1 MAIEIEQ
8 PSVGLSKIAVSDT
21 HGEDSPYFAG
31 WKAYDEDP
39 YNQSTN
45 PSGVIQMGLAENQVS
60 FDLLEKYLEEHSEAS
75 NWGSKGV
82 PCFREN
88 ALFQD
93 YHGLVSFRKAMA
105 SFMGQIRGERAK
117 FDPDRIVLTA
127 GATAANELLTFII
140 ADPGDALLVPTP
152 YYPGFDRDLRWRT
165 GVNIVPIHCDS
176 SNNFQITPQALE
188 AAYKDAE
195 AKNMR
200 VRGVLITNPSNPLG
214 ATIQR
219 VVLQEILDFVIS
231 KNIHLVSDE
240 IYSGSTFSSSAFV
253 SIAEILEARQFKN
266 SERVHIVYSLSKDLG
281 LPGFRI
287 GTVYS
292 YNDKVVT
299 TARRMSS
306 FTLISSQT
314 QHLLASMLSDK
325 EFTENYIKTNRE
337 RLRKRYVMIIEGLKK
352 AGIECLKGNAGL
364 FCWMNLSPLLEK
376 PTRGGELALWDSM
389 LHEVKLNI
397 SPGSSCHCSEPG
409 LIWALM
415 ASKLRQLQSKA
426 CQATQFVS
434 KHGSTYYKNLLE
446 QNKQYIQHPPTVEKC
461 NELSKQLFYTR
472 LASIPGRT
480 ESFWKEVDYVKH
492 LWKNRQDLKVEDA
505 GIAALFGLECF
516 AWYCAGE
523 IVGRGFTFTGYYP

>member
-1 MAIEIEQ
+1 MGLEIEQ
-8 PSVGLSKIAVSDT
+8 PSAVQLSKIAVSET

-31 WKAYDEDP
+31 WKAYDENP
-39 YNQSTN
+39 YDELKN

-60 FDLLEKYLEEHSEAS
+60 FDLLEGYLEKHSEAS
-75 NWGSKGV
+75 SWGKGASG
-82 PCFREN
+82 FREN

-93 YHGLVSFRKAMA
+93 YHGLQSFRKAMA
-105 SFMGQIRGERAK
+105 SFMEQIREGRAK
-117 FDPDRIVLTA
+117 FDPERVVLTA
-127 GATAANELLTFII
+127 GATAANELLTFIL
-140 ADPGDALLVPTP
+140 ADPGEALLVPTP

-165 GVNIVPIHCDS
+165 GVKIVPIHCDS

-188 AAYKDAE
+188 AAYNDAE
-195 AKNMR
+195 ARNIK

-219 VVLQEILDFVIS
+219 SVLEEILDFATR

-240 IYSGSTFSSSAFV
+240 IYSGSVFSSSEFV
-253 SIAEILEARQFKN
+253 SISEVLEARQYKE
-266 SERVHIVYSLSKDLG
+266 SERVHLVYSLSKDLG
-281 LPGFRI
+281 LPGFRV
-287 GTVYS
+287 GTIYS

-337 RLRKRYVMIIEGLKK
+337 RLRKRYQMIIEGLRS

-376 PTRGGELALWDSM
+376 PTREGELALWSSIV
-389 LHEVKLNI
+389 HEVKLNI

-409 LIWALM
+409 WF
-415 ASKLRQLQSKA
+415 R
-426 CQATQFVS
+426 V
-434 KHGSTYYKNLLE
+434 
-446 QNKQYIQHPPTVEKC
+446 
-461 NELSKQLFYTR
+461 
-472 LASIPGRT
+472 
-480 ESFWKEVDYVKH
+480 
-492 LWKNRQDLKVEDA
+492 
-505 GIAALFGLECF
+505 CF
-516 AWYCAGE
+516 ANMSEQTLNVALKRIHNFME
-523 IVGRGFTFTGYYP
+523 QRDRDRNIISSQ

>member
-1 MAIEIEQ
+1 MAIQIEQ
-8 PSVGLSKIAVSDT
+8 PSAVGLSKVAVSDT

-31 WKAYDEDP
+31 WKAYDENP
-39 YNQSTN
+39 YDELSN

-60 FDLLEKYLEEHSEAS
+60 FDLLEEYLEKHAEAS
-75 NWGSKGV
+75 SLGKGV
-82 PCFREN
+82 SGFREN

-93 YHGLVSFRKAMA
+93 YHGLQSFRKAMG
-105 SFMGQIRGERAK
+105 SFMEQIRGGRAK
-117 FDPDRIVLTA
+117 FDPERVVLTA
-127 GATAANELLTFII
+127 GATAANELLTFIL

-165 GVNIVPIHCDS
+165 GVKIVPIHCHS

-188 AAYKDAE
+188 AAYNDAE
-195 AKNMR
+195 AMNIK

-219 VVLQEILDFVIS
+219 STLEEILDFVTR

-240 IYSGSTFSSSAFV
+240 IYSGSVFSSSEFISV
-253 SIAEILEARQFKN
+253 AEVLEARQYKD

-281 LPGFRI
+281 LPGFRV
-287 GTVYS
+287 GTIYS

-325 EFTENYIKTNRE
+325 KFTENYIKTNRE
-337 RLRKRYVMIIEGLKK
+337 RLRKRYEMIIEGLRSS
-352 AGIECLKGNAGL
+352 GIECLKGNAGL
-364 FCWMNLSPLLEK
+364 FCWMNLSPLLQNQ
-376 PTRGGELALWDSM
+376 TREGELALWNSM

-409 LIWALM
+409 WF
-415 ASKLRQLQSKA
+415 R
-426 CQATQFVS
+426 V
-434 KHGSTYYKNLLE
+434 
-446 QNKQYIQHPPTVEKC
+446 
-461 NELSKQLFYTR
+461 
-472 LASIPGRT
+472 
-480 ESFWKEVDYVKH
+480 
-492 LWKNRQDLKVEDA
+492 
-505 GIAALFGLECF
+505 CF
-516 AWYCAGE
+516 ANMSEQTLQVAMERIHNFMEQIRERDGNLVISSE
-523 IVGRGFTFTGYYP
+523 